1 MKQDRTDYFKF
12 NYLLEGTDQSEL
24 NFRGKFMLSRILPIK
39 RPNSTVTNTPCDL
52 SQLHH
57 LLWFPLAIKYGV
69 NCPS

>member
-39 RPNSTVTNTPCDL
+39 RPNSPSYQKHRISYTNINRAFLD
-52 SQLHH
+52 
-57 LLWFPLAIKYGV
+57 F
-69 NCPS
+69 